1 MPIIPDDKPRLRAYR
16 GAQMNSIRALLLR
29 YRFMAFAVIALALAM
44 KALVPTGYM
53 VGGDARVLTI
63 RICDDAQVTSALH
76 AKDIAIP
83 MKGEPAGKH
92 AKSEGVCPYSALSF
106 ASLGGADPVQ
116 LALALR
122 FILATGFAAL
132 ILPALRRAAHLR
144 PPLRGPPAAI

>member
-1 MPIIPDDKPRLRAYR
+1 MNRL
-16 GAQMNSIRALLLR
+16 RALLLR
-29 YRFMAFAVIALALAM
+29 YRIMAFAVIGMALAM

-53 VGGDARVLTI
+53 VGSDSRVLSI

-92 AKSEGVCPYSALSF
+92 AKGEGACPYSALSF

-116 LALALR
+116 LALALL
-122 FILATGFAAL
+122 FILATGFAA
-132 ILPALRRAAHLR
+132 IVLPAPRRAAHLR
-144 PPLRGPPAAI
+144 PPLRGPPALI